1 MNKAKKLNKRL
12 FNKLK
17 NTSIYYLYIC
27 LRLRYMSKKN
37 INIKELA
44 KKIGVATSTVSR
56 ALQDHPSI
64 SQKTKK
70 IVAKAVKDYNYK
82 PNSVAASLRKGKGNY
97 IGLIIPKINSN
108 FMSNCVFGIESI
120 TYPSGYNLIIC
131 QSNENYEKEVRNIQT
146 LINSNVAGIILSLS
160 NETKNTD
167 HLKIIGH
174 NNIPL
179 VLFDRIDKSLN
190 TNCIVNDNYEGSV
203 KAVAHLVA
211 MGYKK
216 ISAFCGPQT
225 LEVYKSRFNGY
236 SDTLDKSSLEKR
248 EAWINTGIQ
257 TKDEAYTLTK
267 KMFNNNDKPDAIFCT
282 NDRVALGAILAL
294 KEMGIKIPEDVGIV
308 GYSNDIFS
316 ETSSPTI
323 TSVEQFPQ
331 DIGVNSAQIM
341 LDILD
346 GKIRQDTHK
355 TISINSKLII
365 RESSSR

>member
-1 MNKAKKLNKRL
+1 MSNK
-12 FNKLK
+12 
-17 NTSIYYLYIC
+17 S
-27 LRLRYMSKKN
+27 

-82 PNSVAASLRKGKGNY
+82 PNSIAASLRKGKGNY

-120 TYPSGYNLIIC
+120 TYPSGYNIIIC

-146 LINSNVAGIILSLS
+146 LINSNVSGIMLSLS

-167 HLKIIGH
+167 HLKVISD

-179 VLFDRIDKSLN
+179 VLFDRIDKSIEA
-190 TNCIVNDNYEGSV
+190 NCIVNDNYEGSA
-203 KAVAHLVA
+203 KAVQHLIE
-211 MGYKK
+211 MQYKN
-216 ISAFCGPQT
+216 IAIFCGPLT
-225 LEVYKSRFNGY
+225 LEVYNSRFNGY
-236 SDTLDKSSLEKR
+236 SDTLDKYNLEKR
-248 EAWINTGIQ
+248 KPWMHTNIQ
-257 TKDEAYTLTK
+257 SKAEAYTLTK
-267 KMFNNNDKPDAIFCT
+267 KIFDKKNDTTPDAIFCT

-294 KEMGIKIPEDVGIV
+294 KEMDIKIPDEVGIV

-323 TSVEQFPQ
+323 TSIEQFPQ
-331 DIGVNSAQIM
+331 DIGINSAKIM
-341 LDILD
+341 LDILNEENAL
-346 GKIRQDTHK
+346 TTNAYK
-355 TISINSKLII
+355 TISVKSKLII
-365 RESSSR
+365 RESSNRSKKKRT